1 MLILRIKQA
10 QSALADGLLDEAY
23 ELAQAADFR
32 QHRRGQQLVSQ
43 LAQALATRGR
53 DHLESRRIQQALK
66 DCNKADKLIG
76 NTPEVAELRSLL
88 CNALEEKMQNGQGK
102 TVQLD
107 QIRKHIENNWLSTAE
122 EMLSETPPSPEVN
135 LLVQQV
141 QAKRMETDAI
151 LQKGRDALIRED
163 FETAVELLLKAGTA
177 GKQNQKLAELS
188 DQVRTQLIEK
198 IRRHLEQGRIDLAQ
212 SLLQQ
217 AKPLAAGDLD
227 IQQLSRAIQH
237 CRHAL
242 EFLTRGQPHQA
253 AGILRKL
260 KTLLPD
266 AHWLDAAL
274 QNTCQSADSLDS
286 LLTGPLGLTLP
297 EDSNYSSAAAAKK
310 MDNNFNK
317 MALSSPSDCPV
328 SPSPAG
334 RFLLQIDGV
343 GSYLIVCKSQV
354 TVGPISSSQPPDVG
368 LIAEPNLRNILIERT
383 DEDYFLHCESPLSV
397 NEKMVTEKLLADSDS
412 IALSPRCR
420 FKFRLPNPASTT
432 ALLSLSTAHL
442 PRADIRHAILM
453 DREIL
458 IAPQSNAHIP
468 TPLLAEPVILYWQNG
483 QWFCRTKE
491 PVLAGAAPITRQK
504 GLPLGNSI
512 KTGPLS
518 LVITEFN

>member
-1 MLILRIKQA
+1 VLILRIKQA
-10 QSALADGLLDEAY
+10 ESALADGLLDEAY
-23 ELAQAADFR
+23 KLAQAADFR
-32 QHRRGQQLVSQ
+32 QHRRGQQLAGR
-43 LAQALATRGR
+43 LAQALTRRGR
-53 DHLESRRIQQALK
+53 EHLDARRLQQALK
-66 DCNKADKLIG
+66 DCNQADKLIG
-76 NTPEVAELRSLL
+76 STPEVAELRALL
-88 CNALEEKMQNGQGK
+88 CNALEEKMQQGQGK

-141 QAKRMETDAI
+141 QAKRLEADAI
-151 LQKGRDALIRED
+151 LQKSRDALNRED
-163 FETAVELLLKAGTA
+163 FETVVELLLKAGPA
-177 GKQNQKLAELS
+177 GKQNQKLAELAR
-188 DQVRTQLIEK
+188 QVCTLMIEK

-212 SLLQQ
+212 SLLKQ
-217 AKPLAAGDLD
+217 AKPLAAGDLEV
-227 IQQLSRAIQH
+227 QQLARAIQH

-260 KTLLPD
+260 KTLLPG
-266 AHWLDAAL
+266 ARWLDAAL
-274 QNTCQSADSLDS
+274 QNTCQSAESLDS
-286 LLTGPLGLTLP
+286 LLTGPLGLALP
-297 EDSNYSSAAAAKK
+297 EDSNYPSAAVKE
-310 MDNNFNK
+310 MDPDFNK
-317 MALSSPSDCPV
+317 KPLSSPSDFPV

-343 GSYLIVCKSQV
+343 GSYLVVCKSQV

-368 LIAEPNLRNILIERT
+368 LIAEPNLHNILIERSE
-383 DEDYFLHCESPLSV
+383 EDYFLHSESPISV
-397 NEKMVTEKLLADSDS
+397 NDKMVTEKLLADSDS

-432 ALLSLSTAHL
+432 ALLALSAAHL
-442 PRADIRHAILM
+442 PRADVRQVLLP

-458 IAPQSNAHIP
+458 IGPQSNCHIP

-491 PVLAGAAPITRQK
+491 PVLAGAAAINRQQ
-504 GLPLGNSI
+504 GLPLGTPL

-518 LVITEFN
+518 MVITEFH

>member
-10 QSALADGLLDEAY
+10 ESALADGLLDEAY

-32 QHRRGQQLVSQ
+32 QHRRGQQLAGR
-43 LAQALATRGR
+43 LAQALTRRGR
-53 DHLESRRIQQALK
+53 EHLDARRLQQALK
-66 DCNKADKLIG
+66 DCNQADKLIG

-122 EMLSETPPSPEVN
+122 EMLSEIPPSSEVN

-141 QAKRMETDAI
+141 QAKRLEADAI
-151 LQKGRDALIRED
+151 LQKGRDALNRED
-163 FETAVELLLKAGTA
+163 FQTAVELLLKAGAA
-177 GKQNQKLAELS
+177 GKQNQKLAELAR
-188 DQVRTQLIEK
+188 QVCTQMIEK

-212 SLLQQ
+212 PLLRQV
-217 AKPLAAGDLD
+217 KPLGENDLE
-227 IQQLSRAIQH
+227 IQQLARAIQH

-266 AHWLDAAL
+266 ARWLDDAL

-286 LLTGPLGLTLP
+286 LLNGPLGLALP
-297 EDSNYSSAAAAKK
+297 EDSNYSSVTTAKD
-310 MDNNFNK
+310 MDKKFDRLP
-317 MALSSPSDCPV
+317 LSSPSDFSV

-343 GSYLIVCKSQV
+343 GSYLVVCKSQV

-383 DEDYFLHCESPLSV
+383 DEDYFLHSESPISV
-397 NEKMVTEKLLADSDS
+397 NDKMVTEKLLADSDS

-432 ALLSLSTAHL
+432 ALLALSAGHL
-442 PRADIRHAILM
+442 PRADVRQILLP

-458 IAPQSNAHIP
+458 IGPQSNCHIP
-468 TPLLAEPVILYWQNG
+468 TALLAEPVLLHWQNG

-491 PVLAGAAPITRQK
+491 PVLAGAAAIPRQQ
-504 GLPLGNSI
+504 GLPLGTPL

-518 LVITEFN
+518 MVITEFH